1 MRDKTKTKNKGKEE
15 TNDLR
20 HKSLDKGNKKLNG
33 PNRPST

>member
-1 MRDKTKTKNKGKEE
+1 MGDKTKKKNKSKEE
-15 TNDLR
+15 LN